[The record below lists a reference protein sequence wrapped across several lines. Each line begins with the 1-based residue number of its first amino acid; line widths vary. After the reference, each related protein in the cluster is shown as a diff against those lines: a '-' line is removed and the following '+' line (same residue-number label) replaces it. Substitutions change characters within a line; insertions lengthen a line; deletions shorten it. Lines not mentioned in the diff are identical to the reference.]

1 MDRLALIDR
10 FDLTDRV
17 AIITGASRGIG
28 RAIAGGFAAM
38 GAKVVISSRKTDACE
53 TAASEIRHEGGRAV
67 AFAANI
73 GDPDT
78 PEALVTAAVQ
88 AFGGVDVVVNNAAN
102 PLAQPIGAMTT
113 EAMAKSW
120 EVNLRGPVLLVQA
133 ALEHL
138 RLSEHAAILNVTT
151 AGVYT
156 TGRSASLYVA
166 AKSAL
171 TAITRS
177 MAAELASDGI
187 RANALAPGSVATQM
201 MLNTP
206 EEFQQGAIES
216 QLIKRLAD
224 PGEMVPPALF
234 LCSDASSF
242 MTGHTLVVD
251 GGMTVN

>member
-1 MDRLALIDR
+1 MDRLALTDR

-38 GAKVVISSRKTDACE
+38 GAKVVISSRKSDPCE
-53 TAASEIRHEGGRAV
+53 TAVAEIRNEGGHAV

-73 GDPDT
+73 GDPAA
-78 PEALVTAAVQ
+78 PEAIVAAAVE
-88 AFGGVDVVVNNAAN
+88 AFGGVDIVVNNAAN
-102 PLAQPIGAMTT
+102 ALAQPIGAMTT

-133 ALEHL
+133 ALDHL
-138 RLSEHAAILNVTT
+138 RRSEHAAILNVTT

-201 MLNTP
+201 LLSTP
-206 EEFQQGAIES
+206 EEFQQGAVDS
-216 QLIKRLAD
+216 QLIKRLAEPD
-224 PGEMVPPALF
+224 EMVPPALF

>member
-1 MDRLALIDR
+1 MDRLALTDR

-17 AIITGASRGIG
+17 AIITGGSRGIG

-38 GAKVVISSRKTDACE
+38 GAKVVISSRKADACE
-53 TAASEIRHEGGRAV
+53 TAVSEIHNEGGHAV
-67 AFAANI
+67 ASAANI
-73 GDPDT
+73 GDPDA
-78 PEALVTAAVQ
+78 PDAIVAAAVE
-88 AFGGVDVVVNNAAN
+88 AFGGVDIVVNNAAN
-102 PLAQPIGAMTT
+102 ALAQPIGAMTA

-133 ALEHL
+133 ALDHL
-138 RLSEHAAILNVTT
+138 RRSEHAAILNVTT

-171 TAITRS
+171 TAMTRS

-201 MLNTP
+201 LLSTP
-206 EEFQQGAIES
+206 EEFQQGAVDS

-224 PGEMVPPALF
+224 PDEMVPPALF